1 MNTLFIRNGFIQI
14 VFLYLF
20 MSKTFIKFTGN
31 NDTGS
36 SEVQITLFT
45 GRIKYITEH
54 LKRHKKDFNS
64 QKSLLNFV
72 GKRRKLLKYIKNN
85 NIERYRNIINKLEIR
100 K

>member
-1 MNTLFIRNGFIQI
+1 MSKKFIQ
-14 VFLYLF
+14 
-20 MSKTFIKFTGN
+20 FTGD

-45 GRIKYITEH
+45 GRIQHITEH
-54 LKRHKKDFNS
+54 LKRHKKDLNS
-64 QKSLLNFV
+64 QKSLVNLV
-72 GKRRKLLKYIKNN
+72 GKRRKLLKYIKNH